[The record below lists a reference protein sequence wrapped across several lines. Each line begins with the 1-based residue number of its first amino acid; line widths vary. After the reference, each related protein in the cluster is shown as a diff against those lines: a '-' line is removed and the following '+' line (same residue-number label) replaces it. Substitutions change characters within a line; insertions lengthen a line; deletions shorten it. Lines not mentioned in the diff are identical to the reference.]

1 MWSAGPAPRLPLGG
15 RSQLLRP
22 GFFLARGQRIGL
34 FGGSFDPAHDGH
46 AHVAETARRRLG
58 LDRIIWLVSPQN
70 PLKPRSA
77 ELKQR
82 MASAA
87 RFARGPS
94 MIVSDVET
102 KIGSAYTIDTLR
114 ALKARF
120 PGVRFVW
127 LMGADNLAQFHRWRG
142 WRKIA
147 ALVPIAVVARPRYDG
162 PAHAARA
169 MGWLRRFV
177 RPAGQAAQ
185 WTRWRLPAL
194 VHLKLPPDP
203 TSSTALRSSDP
214 HWHLSPHL
222 SLNRKGSRDGVT
234 RRPLA

>member
-1 MWSAGPAPRLPLGG
+1 MKVG
-15 RSQLLRP
+15 R
-22 GFFLARGQRIGL
+22 RIGL
-34 FGGSFDPAHDGH
+34 LGGSFNPAHGGH
-46 AHVAETARRRLG
+46 RRISLHARAALG
-58 LDRIIWLVSPQN
+58 LDEVWWLVSPGN
-70 PLKPRSA
+70 PLKPATGRA
-77 ELKQR
+77 PLTAR
-82 MASAA
+82 VAAAA
-87 RFARGPS
+87 RQARRAPIRVTSIERELG
-94 MIVSDVET
+94 T
-102 KIGSAYTIDTLR
+102 RYTVDTLR
-114 ALKARF
+114 ALARRY
-120 PGVRFVW
+120 VNTEFVW
-127 LMGADNLAQFHRWRG
+127 LMGADNLAQFDRWRD

-147 ALVPIAVVARPRYDG
+147 ALVPIAVMARPGYDG

-222 SLNRKGSRDGVT
+222 SFNCKGSRDGVT